1 MRYEDTIAL
10 VTGAN
15 RGIGLSI
22 VEELL
27 ERGAKKIYL
36 GVRDLKSV
44 EELVKRDPE
53 RLIPLHLDLEK
64 PEMIR
69 KAFDEAKDI
78 NLLINNA
85 GLALMGGLLD
95 DGRFEKAR
103 QEMDVNFFGP
113 LLLTQGFIPHLRRN
127 GEGRIINVSSVG
139 GQVVF
144 PGAPTY
150 CASKFAI
157 HGLTQA
163 LRMELMRDNIHVMG
177 VYPGPVDTRM
187 AEGID
192 MPKAAPRDVA
202 REILKGLEE
211 RRNEVYP
218 DEYAREMH
226 EGLRRN
232 PEKIEEDM
240 VKAFSSSDRAVA

>member
-36 GVRDLKSV
+36 GVRDLDSV
-44 EELVKRDPE
+44 DELVKKDPE
-53 RLIPLHLDLEK
+53 RLIPLQIDLEK

-69 KAFDEAKDI
+69 KAFDEARDI
-78 NLLINNA
+78 NLLVNNA
-85 GLALMGGLLD
+85 GILLGGTLFDEDRLEK
-95 DGRFEKAR
+95 GRK
-103 QEMDVNFFGP
+103 EMEVNFFGP
-113 LLLTQGFIPHLRRN
+113 LQLIHGFIPHLRRN
-127 GEGRIINVSSVG
+127 GEARIINVSSVG

-187 AEGID
+187 AEGLD
-192 MPKAAPRDVA
+192 MKKAEPREVA

-211 RRNEVYP
+211 RRNEVFP
-218 DEYAREMH
+218 DDYAREMH

-232 PEKIEEDM
+232 PEKLEEEM
-240 VKAFSSSDRAVA
+240 ARSFSPDRAVA